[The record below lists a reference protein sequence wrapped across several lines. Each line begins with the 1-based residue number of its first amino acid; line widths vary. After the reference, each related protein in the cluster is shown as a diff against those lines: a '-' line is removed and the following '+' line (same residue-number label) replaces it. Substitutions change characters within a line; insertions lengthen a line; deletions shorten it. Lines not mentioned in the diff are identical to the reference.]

1 MSGSSLIAN
10 KYLPMSKIG
19 SGKFGAVYTGKY
31 VKTDKPVAIKIEF
44 LDTNLQTLKQE
55 TTILN
60 YLHSKGSE
68 YTPQVYW
75 YGIHLKQYVLVMP
88 LYERSVDDLLYP
100 SKIQSIKMATK
111 MIDILETIHTMG
123 VIHRDIKPQNFM
135 LNGPDIYLIDFGL
148 STVYVDDK
156 GKNFEPRAA
165 SSYILGTPK
174 FVSVHIHNG
183 EDPSRRDDCISV
195 MYILV
200 YMMRGGHV
208 PWENIGA
215 SCSDSVGEGPER
227 GRERQCSNIQASG
240 TYEETHILYYK
251 NVGRMRIKMD
261 FNESLDPSSSI
272 GIILKHL
279 HELSFTDRP
288 NYQWIISTLMEGF

>member
-1 MSGSSLIAN
+1 MNDPVKRSSLIAN
-10 KYLPMSKIG
+10 KYLPVSKIG
-19 SGKFGAVYTGKY
+19 SGKFGAVYAGKY

-44 LDTNLQTLKQE
+44 LDTNLQTLKHE

-75 YGIHLKQYVLVMP
+75 YGIHLKQYVLVMA
-88 LYERSVDDLLYP
+88 LYERSIEDLLHSASL

-135 LNGPDIYLIDFGL
+135 LNGSDTYLIDFGL
-148 STVYVDDK
+148 STVYVDDN

-174 FVSVHIHNG
+174 FVSIHIHNG

-195 MYILV
+195 MYILL

-208 PWENIGA
+208 PWENI
-215 SCSDSVGEGPER
+215 
-227 GRERQCSNIQASG
+227 NIEASG
-240 TYEETHILYYK
+240 MYEENHILYYK

-261 FNESLDPSSSI
+261 YNESLDPSSSI

-279 HELSFTDRP
+279 HELSFADRP

>member
-1 MSGSSLIAN
+1 MNDLIKRSSLIAN
-10 KYLPMSKIG
+10 KYLPTSKIG

-44 LDTNLQTLKQE
+44 LETNLQTLKHE

-60 YLHSKGSE
+60 YLHSKGSV

-88 LYERSVDDLLYP
+88 LYESSIEDLLHQHSTIP

-123 VIHRDIKPQNFM
+123 VVHRDIKPQNFM
-135 LNGPDIYLIDFGL
+135 LNGADIYLIDFGL
-148 STVYVDDK
+148 STVYVDDN
-156 GKNFEPRAA
+156 GKNFEPRSA
-165 SSYILGTPK
+165 SSYMLGTPK
-174 FVSVHIHNG
+174 FVSIHIHKG

-195 MYILV
+195 MYILL

-208 PWENIGA
+208 PWENI
-215 SCSDSVGEGPER
+215 
-227 GRERQCSNIQASG
+227 NIQTSG
-240 TYEETHILYYK
+240 TYEENHILYYK

-261 FNESLDPSSSI
+261 YNESLDSSSSI

-279 HELSFTDRP
+279 HEVSFADRP
-288 NYQWIISTLMEGF
+288 NYQWMISILNEGF

>member
-1 MSGSSLIAN
+1 MNSPSNRSSLIGN
-10 KYLPMSKIG
+10 KYLPTSKIG

-31 VKTDKPVAIKIEF
+31 VKTGKSVAIKIEF
-44 LDTNLQTLKQE
+44 LDTNLQTLKHE

-88 LYERSVDDLLYP
+88 LYERSVEDLLHSTM
-100 SKIQSIKMATK
+100 SKIQIIKIATK
-111 MIDILETIHTMG
+111 MIDILETVHTMG

-135 LNGPDIYLIDFGL
+135 LNGTDICLIDFGL
-148 STVYVDDK
+148 STVYVDDN

-165 SSYILGTPK
+165 SSYMLGTPK
-174 FVSVHIHNG
+174 FVSIHIHNG

-195 MYILV
+195 IYILL

-208 PWENIGA
+208 PWENI
-215 SCSDSVGEGPER
+215 
-227 GRERQCSNIQASG
+227 NIQASE
-240 TYEETHILYYK
+240 TYEENHILYYK

-261 FNESLDPSSSI
+261 FNESLDVSSSI

-279 HELSFTDRP
+279 HELSFADRP
-288 NYQWIISTLMEGF
+288 NYQWMISMLNEGY

>member
-1 MSGSSLIAN
+1 MNRSSLIAN
-10 KYLPMSKIG
+10 KYLPVSKIG

-31 VKTDKPVAIKIEF
+31 VKADKSVAIKIEF
-44 LDTNLQTLKQE
+44 LDTNLQTLKHE

-88 LYERSVDDLLYP
+88 LYERSIEDLLH
-100 SKIQSIKMATK
+100 SNSLSMIQSIKMATK

-135 LNGPDIYLIDFGL
+135 LNGTDIYLIDFGL
-148 STVYVDDK
+148 STVYVDDN
-156 GKNFEPRAA
+156 GKNFKPRAA

-174 FVSVHIHNG
+174 FVSIHIHKG

-195 MYILV
+195 MYILL

-208 PWENIGA
+208 PWENI
-215 SCSDSVGEGPER
+215 
-227 GRERQCSNIQASG
+227 NIQASG
-240 TYEETHILYYK
+240 TYEEDHILYYK

-261 FNESLDPSSSI
+261 FNESHDSNSSI

-279 HELSFTDRP
+279 HGLSFADRP
-288 NYQWIISTLMEGF
+288 NYQWMISTLVEGF

>member
-1 MSGSSLIAN
+1 MNGPVNRSSLIAN
-10 KYLPMSKIG
+10 KYLPVSKIG

-44 LDTNLQTLKQE
+44 LDTNLQTLKHE

-88 LYERSVDDLLYP
+88 LYKRSIEDLLHSDSL

-135 LNGPDIYLIDFGL
+135 LNGSDIYLIDFGL
-148 STVYVDDK
+148 STVYVDDN

-174 FVSVHIHNG
+174 FVSIHIHNG
-183 EDPSRRDDCISV
+183 EDPSRRDDCISII
-195 MYILV
+195 YILL

-208 PWENIGA
+208 PWENINA
-215 SCSDSVGEGPER
+215 PV
-227 GRERQCSNIQASG
+227 AG
-240 TYEETHILYYK
+240 TYEENHILYYK
-251 NVGRMRIKMD
+251 NVGRMRIKID
-261 FNESLDPSSSI
+261 YNESIDPISSI

-279 HELSFTDRP
+279 HELSFSDRP